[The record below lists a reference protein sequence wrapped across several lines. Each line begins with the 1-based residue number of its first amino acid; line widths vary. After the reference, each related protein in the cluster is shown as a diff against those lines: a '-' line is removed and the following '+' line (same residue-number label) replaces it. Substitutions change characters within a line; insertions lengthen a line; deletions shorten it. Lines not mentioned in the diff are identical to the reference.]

1 MKKHHKGALLLA
13 AGVLIIALLMA
24 RPQPDAAAVAPVAA
38 LTVTTTTLVSQ
49 PLQRTLAATGSV
61 HAWQELVI
69 APQLGGYRVEAVKAD
84 IGHTVK
90 AGQELARLDDG
101 LLASEVNARRA
112 AVSKSRALADK
123 AEADYRR
130 AQTLEARKLLST
142 ADLERRHSDWLAA
155 QADSELARAN
165 LDSAELNLTNARI
178 TAPAAGVISARSVNL
193 GEIAQVGKAMFRLLR
208 DNRIEWRAEV
218 PESQLLQLRAGQSV
232 RVYTADGKSLAGTL
246 RSIDP
251 TVDANKRNATV
262 YVDLPQPGGAR
273 PGMFARGEFLLDNAA
288 ANTIPLASVVRSD
301 GYSYVFAIGKD
312 RIVQRRRIETGA
324 LAGDRIEVVRGLA
337 SGEVIVHSGAAF
349 LKDGDRVDVAPPV
362 DTAPKTAPKAVKTP

>member
-1 MKKHHKGALLLA
+1 QDPDNISASLHLLCVPHTLKIVARMKKHHKGALLLA

-101 LLASEVNARRA
+101 LLAREVNARRA

-155 QADSELARAN
+155 QADSELARA
-165 LDSAELNLTNARI
+165 
-178 TAPAAGVISARSVNL
+178 
-193 GEIAQVGKAMFRLLR
+193 
-208 DNRIEWRAEV
+208 
-218 PESQLLQLRAGQSV
+218 
-232 RVYTADGKSLAGTL
+232 
-246 RSIDP
+246 
-251 TVDANKRNATV
+251 
-262 YVDLPQPGGAR
+262 
-273 PGMFARGEFLLDNAA
+273 
-288 ANTIPLASVVRSD
+288 
-301 GYSYVFAIGKD
+301 
-312 RIVQRRRIETGA
+312 
-324 LAGDRIEVVRGLA
+324 
-337 SGEVIVHSGAAF
+337 
-349 LKDGDRVDVAPPV
+349 
-362 DTAPKTAPKAVKTP
+362 

>member
-1 MKKHHKGALLLA
+1 MKKHHKGALLMG

-38 LTVTTTTLVSQ
+38 LTVTTTTLISQ

-69 APQLGGYRVEAVKAD
+69 APQLGGYRVEAVKVD

-112 AVSKSRALADK
+112 AVNKSQALADK

-165 LDSAELNLTNARI
+165 LDSAELNLKNARI

-232 RVYTADGKSLAGTL
+232 RVHTADGKSLTGTL

-288 ANTIPLASVVRSD
+288 ASTIPLASVVRSD
-301 GYSYVFAIGKD
+301 GYSYVFAVGKD
-312 RIVQRRRIETGA
+312 RIVQRRRVETGA

-337 SGEVIVHSGAAF
+337 GGEVIVHSGAAF
-349 LKDGDRVDVAPPV
+349 LKDGDRVDVASS
-362 DTAPKTAPKAVKTP
+362 DGAPKTAPKAVKIP